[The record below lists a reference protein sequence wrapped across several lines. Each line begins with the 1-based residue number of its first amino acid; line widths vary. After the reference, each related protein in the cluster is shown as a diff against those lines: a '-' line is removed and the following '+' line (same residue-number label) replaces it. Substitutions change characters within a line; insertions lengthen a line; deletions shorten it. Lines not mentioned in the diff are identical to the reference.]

1 MVKSRSLPVEWK
13 MVNGLVN
20 NIIVSFQNVIHRGF
34 IFTKGTRC
42 LGRKFIEIYRKTNR
56 YAFYRHIPKDRCQNG
71 KVWQMNQSRKNTKN
85 AHGKA
90 SCLEKRSYRTHPWSG
105 RPRAFISGVMWLHD
119 VRTRQASYG
128 YRLALLGTE
137 LGFRCKSAWFI
148 V

>member
-1 MVKSRSLPVEWK
+1 

-90 SCLEKRSYRTHPWSG
+90 SCLEKRSYRT
-105 RPRAFISGVMWLHD
+105 PRDREDHGLLYPGSRDYMTSEHVRLVMVIDRH
-119 VRTRQASYG
+119 Y
-128 YRLALLGTE
+128 
-137 LGFRCKSAWFI
+137 SAPS
-148 V
+148 